1 MPLNKPGLC
10 RIPHARKWH
19 HCPPTDLN
27 QNTQHHLGLTHFP
40 SHSMQEVRGLVP
52 AMAWTAFLTC
62 YLFPS
67 VSWLLQPPLISSSF
81 LAGKVKYFL
90 SLNPILQASLLFSH
104 SLVILDL
111 DVLPLPDRFQSI
123 GNHTSRLSSIRT
135 PLRFLCPP
143 PHLLG
148 ASPLRTDS
156 TLLASSK
163 LSICTGLELVSL
175 S

>member
-10 RIPHARKWH
+10 CIPCACKGH

-27 QNTQHHLGLTHFP
+27 QNTKHHLGLTHFP
-40 SHSMQEVRGLVP
+40 SHSMQEARGLVP

-67 VSWLLQPPLISSSF
+67 VSWLLQPPFTSSSF
-81 LAGKVKYFL
+81 LSGKVKYFL
-90 SLNPILQASLLFSH
+90 NLNPILQVSLLFSH

-111 DVLPLPDRFQSI
+111 DVLPLPHRFQST
-123 GNHTSRLSSIRT
+123 GNHTSRLSSIQI
-135 PLRFLCPP
+135 PLRLLCPL

-163 LSICTGLELVSL
+163 LSIRTGLELVSL